1 MSTQNFPNNHVP
13 AGLNRG
19 ADNVAKHF
27 TVFLIL
33 SIVVHAAMVLSF
45 LAFSPVYKKLAAR
58 LSPMEPETMTVDVV
72 ELPPAHPATGE
83 PQKALRPPKT
93 PTRYAQRANVV
104 EKETFPE
111 AKKTGIYRP
120 GIIIPPLEWAEPP
133 QGVQPLQKQKQKI
146 DKARVPEGTD
156 EGAKASSP
164 QNASTASTN
173 GEGISKGAGQTDEET
188 VRIGKE
194 TVTKESSGNGESA
207 QSRPNLFLPEETIS
221 ALAKKYEAQS
231 PQGEQG
237 KTLNLN
243 TSELRYA
250 NYLINMKR
258 RIELYWEYPEVA
270 SRSGWHGRLFI
281 NFTIKKDGTL
291 GDITLAKS
299 SGYPVLDDAAITAL
313 KLAAPFSAF
322 PENFG
327 IEQINIKGQFEYAI
341 SYSHPR

>member
-1 MSTQNFPNNHVP
+1 MSTQNFPDNHVP

-19 ADNVAKHF
+19 TDNAAGNF

-33 SIVVHAAMVLSF
+33 SIMVHAVMVLSF
-45 LAFSPVYKKLAAR
+45 LAFSPVYKNLAAR
-58 LSPMEPETMTVDVV
+58 LSPKEPETMTVDVV
-72 ELPPAHPATGE
+72 ELPPAPNAIEGR
-83 PQKALRPPKT
+83 QKASRPLKT
-93 PTRYAQRANVV
+93 PTRYAQRANVT

-111 AKKTGIYRP
+111 AKQTGSYRP
-120 GIIIPPLEWAEPP
+120 GIIIPPLQETE
-133 QGVQPLQKQKQKI
+133 
-146 DKARVPEGTD
+146 KAPAAKGANESTREG
-156 EGAKASSP
+156 GPRKAGPFKGSS
-164 QNASTASTN
+164 AASTN
-173 GEGISKGAGQTDEET
+173 GEET
-188 VRIGKE
+188 VKTGKE
-194 TVTKESSGNGESA
+194 TRAKESLENNENA
-207 QSRPNLFLPEETIS
+207 PSRPNLFLPEETLS
-221 ALAKKYEAQS
+221 ALARKYEAQS
-231 PQGEQG
+231 PKGEQG

-281 NFTIKKDGTL
+281 NFTIKKDGAL

-341 SYSHPR
+341 SYSQPR

>member
-1 MSTQNFPNNHVP
+1 MSTQNFPND
-13 AGLNRG
+13 
-19 ADNVAKHF
+19 ADNTAKHF

-33 SIVVHAAMVLSF
+33 SIAVHVAMVLSF

-58 LSPMEPETMTVDVV
+58 LSPEEPETMTVDVV
-72 ELPPAHPATGE
+72 ELPPAPNAIEE
-83 PQKALRPPKT
+83 PQKALRPLKT

-104 EKETFPE
+104 EKETFPA
-111 AKKTGIYRP
+111 AKQTGIYRP
-120 GIIIPPLEWAEPP
+120 GIIIPPLEGAE
-133 QGVQPLQKQKQKI
+133 PLQKQKI
-146 DKARVPEGTD
+146 EKAHVPEGTN
-156 EGAKASSP
+156 EGAKASGP
-164 QNASTASTN
+164 QKSSAVSTN
-173 GEGISKGAGQTDEET
+173 DEGTSKGAGQTDEET
-188 VRIGKE
+188 VRTGKE
-194 TVTKESSGNGESA
+194 AVAKESSGSSESA
-207 QSRPNLFLPEETIS
+207 PSRPNLFLPEETIS

-231 PQGEQG
+231 PTGEQG

-291 GDITLAKS
+291 GDVTLAKS

-327 IEQINIKGQFEYAI
+327 IEQINIHGQFEYAI
-341 SYSHPR
+341 SYSQPR